1 MFVYPRPSLFRTPV
15 DYALLGFFIL
25 SGISG
30 IFSYSPVVS
39 IGKMRAA
46 SLFTI
51 VYLLA
56 QNVQS
61 LRLVRLL
68 ALTLIGSCMANVL
81 LTAGQLTL
89 GKGVKVQGVAQA
101 SPLTKAVF
109 RTRTVH
115 QPTPIVNGDTI
126 WEVDGEPVGDPEEL
140 AAALASGNPTAKVRI
155 YRVEWMPELEIP
167 RGQLLPGTSALQQLG
182 ISAEGAMSR
191 ATGGINT
198 HRGAIFSLGLLVAG
212 AASLRAQHLSTA
224 AEAVCGE
231 VASRWGATILAAP
244 VDCMSHG
251 QRVAQ
256 RHGAQ
261 GARGEAARGFPSL
274 REIAIP
280 ALRQALHATPDRNA
294 AMVQT
299 LMTLV
304 ATTEDTNILHRGG
317 APGLALARRRSREFL
332 DEGGIHAGGW
342 QARLA
347 SIGRV
352 FESLRLSPGGSADL
366 LACAWFLVR
375 LDHTAK

>member
-1 MFVYPRPSLFRTPV
+1 MTTHALTVGPADADPRQLGRLAIASLHAELVCAPKPGLVTPFDTGSHDDMDAATFMRSLFSLRG
-15 DYALLGFFIL
+15 YFAAIAHAGA
-25 SGISG
+25 
-30 IFSYSPVVS
+30 
-39 IGKMRAA
+39 RQA
-46 SLFTI
+46 SL
-51 VYLLA
+51 
-56 QNVQS
+56 
-61 LRLVRLL
+61 
-68 ALTLIGSCMANVL
+68 
-81 LTAGQLTL
+81 
-89 GKGVKVQGVAQA
+89 
-101 SPLTKAVF
+101 
-109 RTRTVH
+109 
-115 QPTPIVNGDTI
+115 
-126 WEVDGEPVGDPEEL
+126 GE
-140 AAALASGNPTAKVRI
+140 
-155 YRVEWMPELEIP
+155 
-167 RGQLLPGTSALQQLG
+167 LQQLG

-375 LDHTAK
+375 LDHAAR